1 MRPKFHCLFL
11 YINCVSYSRQCDAL
25 WLWSPYEVVLCWYCC
40 RVNQFSCQ
48 IHHSHNVF
56 CNVCD
61 VFQVAV
67 CNLASI
73 AVNMFVRPDQT
84 YDFIRLKDV
93 TKIVTRNLNK
103 IIDVN
108 YYPIPEVV
116 PEVKCTRPEKL
127 SVTLSGKCYSSQ
139 LLVFYMLQN

>member
-1 MRPKFHCLFL
+1 MLMLLC
-11 YINCVSYSRQCDAL
+11 SY
-25 WLWSPYEVVLCWYCC
+25 
-40 RVNQFSCQ
+40 QFSCQ
-48 IHHSHNVF
+48 IHHTPNVF
-56 CNVCD
+56 CDVCD

-116 PEVKCTRPEKL
+116 PEVKRTHPDKL
-127 SVTLSGKCYSSQ
+127 SDTLSGTCYSDH

>member
-1 MRPKFHCLFL
+1 MHPKFQCLCM
-11 YINCVSYSRQCDAL
+11 YIKCVRYSRKCGVP
-25 WLWSPYEVVLCWYCC
+25 WSWSPYEVVLHWCC
-40 RVNQFSCQ
+40 CTVISFHV
-48 IHHSHNVF
+48 IHHTHNVF

-61 VFQVAV
+61 IFQVAV

-73 AVNMFVRPDQT
+73 AVNMFVCPEQT
-84 YDFIRLKDV
+84 YDFIRLKEV

-116 PEVKCTRPEKL
+116 PEVKCTHLEKL
-127 SVTLSGKCYSSQ
+127 SGTLSGMCS
-139 LLVFYMLQN
+139 

>member
-1 MRPKFHCLFL
+1 MT
-11 YINCVSYSRQCDAL
+11 
-25 WLWSPYEVVLCWYCC
+25 
-40 RVNQFSCQ
+40 
-48 IHHSHNVF
+48 HHIGNVF
-56 CNVCD
+56 CNVYG

-84 YDFIRLKDV
+84 YDFMRLKEV

-116 PEVKCTRPEKL
+116 LEVNVHIQENCLIHCQGHAIKINCKGFCILTVNFVRNRL
-127 SVTLSGKCYSSQ
+127 
-139 LLVFYMLQN
+139 

>member
-1 MRPKFHCLFL
+1 MLMLL
-11 YINCVSYSRQCDAL
+11 YS
-25 WLWSPYEVVLCWYCC
+25 
-40 RVNQFSCQ
+40 NQFSCQ
-48 IHHSHNVF
+48 IQCAYYVF
-56 CNVCD
+56 CNVCY

-84 YDFIRLKDV
+84 YDFVMLKDV
-93 TKIVTRNLNK
+93 TKTVTRNLNK

-116 PEVKCTRPEKL
+116 PEVKCTRPDKL
-127 SVTLSGKCYSSQ
+127 SDTLSGTCYSNQ
-139 LLVFYMLQN
+139 LLVFYMLHN

>member
-1 MRPKFHCLFL
+1 M
-11 YINCVSYSRQCDAL
+11 
-25 WLWSPYEVVLCWYCC
+25 
-40 RVNQFSCQ
+40 
-48 IHHSHNVF
+48 
-56 CNVCD
+56 CN

-73 AVNMFVRPDQT
+73 AVNMFIRPDQT
-84 YDFIRLKDV
+84 YDFMRLKDV

-116 PEVKCTRPEKL
+116 PEVKCTHPEKL
-127 SVTLSGKCYSSQ
+127 SVTLSRTCYVYQ
-139 LLVFYMLQN
+139 LLVYYILQN

>member
-1 MRPKFHCLFL
+1 MLL
-11 YINCVSYSRQCDAL
+11 YG
-25 WLWSPYEVVLCWYCC
+25 
-40 RVNQFSCQ
+40 NQFSCQ
-48 IHHSHNVF
+48 IHHTPNVF

-61 VFQVAV
+61 IFQVAV

-93 TKIVTRNLNK
+93 TKIATRNLNK

-108 YYPIPEVV
+108 YYPIPEV
-116 PEVKCTRPEKL
+116 PEVKRTHPDKL
-127 SVTLSGKCYSSQ
+127 SDTLSGTYYSNQ